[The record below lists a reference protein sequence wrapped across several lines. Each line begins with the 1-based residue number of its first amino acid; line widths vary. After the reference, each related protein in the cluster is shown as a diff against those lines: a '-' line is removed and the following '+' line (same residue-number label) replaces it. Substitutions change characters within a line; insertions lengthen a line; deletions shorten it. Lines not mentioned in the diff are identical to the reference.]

1 MLEKTMLIKMNQQA
15 YGTTM
20 FQILTEDQIEQ
31 IYYAAL
37 DVLEI
42 SGARI
47 SHKAALKKF
56 ESSDAVVTDKDRVRV
71 PTSLVEQA
79 LRSCPSKAALSD
91 RNGTRS
97 IKLQKNEWPLEV
109 GRCHFCIRSQDCKTP
124 RVHLCRCRVRC

>member
-20 FQILTEDQIEQ
+20 FQILTDDQIEQ
-31 IYYAAL
+31 IYFAAL

-47 SHKAALKKF
+47 FHKAALKKF
-56 ESSDAVVTDKDRVRV
+56 ESSAAVVTDKDRVRI
-71 PTSLVEQA
+71 PTALVEQA

-91 RNGTRS
+91 RNGKRS
-97 IKLQKNEWPLEV
+97 IKLQKNEAAFGSGAAARPQNV
-109 GRCHFCIRSQDCKTP
+109 ASA
-124 RVHLCRCRVRC
+124 HLRTSRRPPG